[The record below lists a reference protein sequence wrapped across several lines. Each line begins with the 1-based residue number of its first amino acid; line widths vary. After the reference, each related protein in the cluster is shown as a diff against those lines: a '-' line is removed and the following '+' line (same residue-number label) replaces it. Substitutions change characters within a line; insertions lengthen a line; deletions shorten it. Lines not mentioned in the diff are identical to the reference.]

1 MEHYVCIAVGLGRD
15 RRAVT
20 LVEYAVIAGII
31 AATIAVGF
39 TSLAD
44 ALSTQFVALSGRL

>member
-1 MEHYVCIAVGLGRD
+1 MEQSLRIPDLDRD

-31 AATIAVGF
+31 ATTIFVGF
-39 TSLAD
+39 SSFAN
-44 ALSTQFVALSGRL
+44 ALSAQFVNLGGHL